1 MKLYN
6 SLTKRKE
13 EFKPITPNEVG
24 LYVCGMTVYD
34 YGHIGHARSMMITF
48 DMMTRYWRSRGFKV
62 KYVRNITDV
71 DDKIINRAKEN
82 DEEYTTLTERFI
94 KAMDEDAVALNVLK
108 PDLEPRA
115 TLHMPEMISMI
126 ETLISKGFA
135 YQADNGDVF
144 YRVREFKDYGKLSNK
159 TLDDLQVGA
168 RVEANEAKQDPL
180 DFVLW
185 KMAKPDEPHW
195 DSPWGKGRPG
205 WHIECSAMSC
215 KALGETFDIH
225 GGGADL
231 KFPHHENELA
241 QSEAAHGKPFAN
253 YWVHAG
259 LVQLNDEK
267 MSKSLGNFFTIRE
280 MLDQYPGE
288 VIRYFMLT
296 SHYRSPIKYTEENL
310 KLAQSA
316 LETLYTSMRGIESGK
331 VNLDSEYIQRFNTA
345 MDDDF
350 NTPEALGVLFELSH
364 IINKEKAKFPKRAA
378 KHVGVLKH
386 LGAIL
391 GLLQQKPED
400 FLQSKASDSEHA
412 DIEKLIKT
420 REEARAGKDW
430 ALADEVRDK
439 LTAMGVSLEDTPNGT
454 LWRKM

>member
-6 SLTKRKE
+6 SLTKQKE
-13 EFKPITPNEVG
+13 EFVPITPNEVN

-48 DMMTRYWRSRGFKV
+48 DMMTRYWRSRGLTV
-62 KYVRNITDV
+62 KYVRNITDI
-71 DDKIINRAKEN
+71 DDKIINRANEN
-82 DEEYTTLTERFI
+82 GEEYTALTERFI
-94 KAMDEDAVALNVLK
+94 KAMDEDAAALNVLK
-108 PDLEPRA
+108 PDVEPRA
-115 TLHMPEMISMI
+115 TLHMPEMINMI
-126 ETLISKGFA
+126 EVLIKKGFA
-135 YQADNGDVF
+135 YAVDNGDV
-144 YRVREFKDYGKLSNK
+144 YYKVRAFKEYGKLSHK
-159 TLDDLQVGA
+159 TIDDLQVGA
-168 RVEANEAKQDPL
+168 RIEANEAKQDPL

-185 KMAKPDEPHW
+185 KAAKPDEPHW

-231 KFPHHENELA
+231 KFPHHENEVA
-241 QSEAAHGKPFAN
+241 QSEAAHGKTFAN

-280 MLDQYPGE
+280 MLEQYPGE

-296 SHYRSPIKYTEENL
+296 SHYRSPIKYTDDNL

-316 LETLYTSMRGIESGK
+316 LETLYTSMRGTEPGK
-331 VNLDSEYIQRFNTA
+331 VNLDSEYIARFNQA

-350 NTPEALGVLFELSH
+350 NTPEALGVLFELAH
-364 IINKEKAKFPKRAA
+364 LINKEKAKFPKRVA
-378 KHVGVLKH
+378 KYVGVLKH
-386 LGAIL
+386 LGAVL
-391 GLLQQKPED
+391 GILQQNPEA
-400 FLQSKASDSEHA
+400 FLQGRASDSEQVE
-412 DIEKLIKT
+412 IEKLIKA
-420 REEARAGKDW
+420 REDARANKDW
-430 ALADEVRDK
+430 ALADEARDK
-439 LTAMGVSLEDTPNGT
+439 LTAMGVSLEDTANGT
-454 LWRKM
+454 LWRKL